1 MKELVK
7 KSEGKIKYRCLY
19 QKPEK
24 ESANVNAF
32 GMSVCQLYNVLCRM
46 KPPAQLHCVIL
57 TFAGSVPTSNY
68 RVVIT
73 EGAMELS
80 VNIMY

>member
-7 KSEGKIKYRCLY
+7 KSEGKIKYRHLY

-32 GMSVCQLYNVLCRM
+32 GTGVCQLYNVLCRM
-46 KPPAQLHCVIL
+46 KPPAHLHCVIL
-57 TFAGSVPTSNY
+57 TFVGSVPTSNY